1 MAKSSFYVYVNSQEC
16 LDEYPENR
24 HNCFTNSLRPGLLLD
39 EEYEVSLANIIF
51 KPDIVSIK
59 GRDSRYFMILTVQEV
74 PISPYYNSNPKP
86 ISFELIYN
94 PPFDI
99 VAKDIREVIRIID
112 MDLCNFLKM
121 DSRIE
126 NKDFDSILQFKQD
139 DTFLKIIT
147 PKVVESKHEGYRM
160 DFSWSFSTNFGELIG
175 YVPPGDPVPIY
186 RNFIEYMAPPRLP
199 TDNDIIHVY
208 CDIVTPSLL
217 GKQCVHL
224 LDLIPSR
231 GVYTKTSVM
240 NMYKHV
246 APRRIESITLRLTN
260 RNGDDIPFA
269 PHVDVFA
276 ALHFRQRDQ

>member
-1 MAKSSFYVYVNSQEC
+1 MAQSSFYVYVNSQEC

-59 GRDSRYFMILTVQEV
+59 GQDIRYFMILTVQEI
-74 PISPYYNSNPKP
+74 PISAASKPNPNP
-86 ISFELIYN
+86 LFFEMLYN

-99 VAKDIREVIRIID
+99 LARDIYEAIRIID
-112 MDLCNFLKM
+112 KDLCTFLKM

-126 NKDFDSILQFKQD
+126 NKDFTSILQFNEQD
-139 DTFLKIIT
+139 TLLRLVT
-147 PKVVESKHEGYRM
+147 PKLVGRPQEGYKIEVA
-160 DFSWSFSTNFGELIG
+160 WSFSPKFGELIG
-175 YVPPGDPVPIY
+175 YLAPTPVPI
-186 RNFIEYMAPPRLP
+186 ISHMTLPRLP
-199 TDNDIIHVY
+199 SDNDIIHVY
-208 CDIVTPSLL
+208 CDIVTPSML

-224 LDLIPSR
+224 LDIIPSR

-260 RNGDDIPFA
+260 RNGEDIPFS

-276 ALHFRQRDQ
+276 ALHFRQRE